1 MEKQVIEINGKKY
14 PVHVGHRAL
23 IEFERISGKPF
34 QQAATL
40 EDSVLL
46 MWCALKH
53 GAKTVFLEFPL
64 TFEEFID
71 YVDLHPEVMDFTS
84 EKKS

>member
-1 MEKQVIEINGKKY
+1 MEKQVIDINGDRY
-14 PVHVGHRAL
+14 PIVVGHRAL
-23 IEFERISGKPF
+23 IEFERLSGKPF
-34 QQAATL
+34 HTAVTL

-46 MWCALKH
+46 IYCALRQ
-53 GAKTVFLEFPL
+53 GAKSMRKEFQF

-71 YVDLHPEVMDFTS
+71 YVDEHPDVMDFA

>member
-1 MEKQVIEINGKKY
+1 MKKEVIEINGQKY
-14 PVHVGHRAL
+14 PYTVGHRAL
-23 IEFERISGKPF
+23 IEFERLSGKPF
-34 QQAATL
+34 HTAVTL

-46 MWCALKH
+46 MFCALRQ
-53 GAKTVFLEFPL
+53 GARFLAKEFPF

-71 YVDLHPEVMDFTS
+71 YVDQHPEVMDFT